1 MGKCCRVLLAR
12 CKIIGCNIKLLFLSA
27 FGISNV
33 NCLVHGNGY
42 RLGCGYGYGVEFG
55 YGCIVCSLFPLPVPQ
70 LLLLFVAVA
79 FYANV
84 RYVLLTKRI
93 KRLHK
98 SVQQPSIQPAEESG
112 SALGLSWSW
121 SLPPSSNRARM
132 PYPYH
137 RCSHSHMATA
147 KHLGWRGTLGN
158 RIGNSNKRITKLSWN
173 MNIKWMLLNH
183 IFKTI
188 YGN

>member
-1 MGKCCRVLLAR
+1 MLTKFGQICKVIRKGKCCRVFLAR
-12 CKIIGCNIKLLFLSA
+12 CKIVGCNIKLLFLSA

-33 NCLVHGNGY
+33 DCLVHGNGY
-42 RLGCGYGYGVEFG
+42 RLGYGYGYGCGYGFGVEFG

-158 RIGNSNKRITKLSWN
+158 RVGNSNQRITKLS
-173 MNIKWMLLNH
+173 
-183 IFKTI
+183 
-188 YGN
+188 